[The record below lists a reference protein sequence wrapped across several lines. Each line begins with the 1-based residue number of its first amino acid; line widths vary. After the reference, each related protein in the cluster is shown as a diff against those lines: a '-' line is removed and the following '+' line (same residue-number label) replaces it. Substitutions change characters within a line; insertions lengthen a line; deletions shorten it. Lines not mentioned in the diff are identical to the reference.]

1 VAVDTVTRISPNFW
15 MCTSQRINIT
25 RL

>member
-1 VAVDTVTRISPNFW
+1 VAVNKVAWIPLYFW